1 MKESA
6 TIVKQIANQ
15 KQITIDVDEYF
26 AVKQSSLTLTVD
38 DQTLHARRIRNRDT
52 NLEPSDNAIVID
64 LDADTEMIQK
74 DAESK

>member
-38 DQTLHARRIRNRDT
+38 DQTLTPD
-52 NLEPSDNAIVID
+52 E
-64 LDADTEMIQK
+64 
-74 DAESK
+74 